1 VRGLHITAAAHQSQ
15 SPSVLT
21 LLCIIHLVIGQ
32 RQFIVFPRHG
42 HVLHSAELTRL
53 LTERRE

>member
-1 VRGLHITAAAHQSQ
+1 MGVNHAVGCS
-15 SPSVLT
+15 LT
-21 LLCIIHLVIGQ
+21 MPIHPVIGQ